1 MKETQFKEAPKNR
14 QGVTY
19 PIMESELQKYS
30 KIFVETVGSPLKY
43 KKDKELPN

>member
-1 MKETQFKEAPKNR
+1 MKEEQSKQAPKEAPKNR

-30 KIFVETVGSPLKY
+30 KIFVDTVGSP
-43 KKDKELPN
+43 EV

>member
-1 MKETQFKEAPKNR
+1 MKEKQFKEEPKNR